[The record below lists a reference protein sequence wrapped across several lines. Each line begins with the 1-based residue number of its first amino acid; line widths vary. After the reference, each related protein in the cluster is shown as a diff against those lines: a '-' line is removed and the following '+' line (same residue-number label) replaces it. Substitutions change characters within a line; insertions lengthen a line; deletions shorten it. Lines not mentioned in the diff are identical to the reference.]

1 MFAFAFAYGYA
12 IAHGEVADGLDTSF
26 HGIELHIENVAV
38 VAGGGEFNQRNEQAA
53 PIKVMAAEPYDI
65 VGSVAVVFMARAL
78 WFVVVMG
85 ACGRCLFIGVKPSP
99 NQVIECFLGLAA
111 RPAYTDWV
119 SICKIVRN
127 YTEFAYGFQS

>member
-12 IAHGEVADGLDTSF
+12 IAHGEAADGLDTSF
-26 HGIELHIENVAV
+26 HGIGLHIENVAV

-65 VGSVAVVFMARAL
+65 IGSVAVWQCGSVAVVFMARAL

-85 ACGRCLFIGVKPSP
+85 ACGSMLVYWCETF
-99 NQVIECFLGLAA
+99 
-111 RPAYTDWV
+111 T
-119 SICKIVRN
+119 
-127 YTEFAYGFQS
+127 